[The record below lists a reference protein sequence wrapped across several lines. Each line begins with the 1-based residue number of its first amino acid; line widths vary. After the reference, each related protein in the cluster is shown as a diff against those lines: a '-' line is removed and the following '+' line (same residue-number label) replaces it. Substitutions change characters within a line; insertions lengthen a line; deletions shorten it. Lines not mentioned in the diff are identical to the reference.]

1 MSAEETGSLARVEE
15 LTEAECRALLATKR
29 VGRVAHND
37 PEGPVVVPVNYV
49 FEDGMVLFRIS
60 PYSALAD
67 KLGDGA
73 ASFQVDHVDEDA
85 RTGWSVLVRG
95 HAVTGEGLGAARG
108 GHPSDT
114 LGRGPPQPP
123 CPAEP
128 PSPQRRSAR
137 RAVRPRRGGSER
149 DPLTRSG

>member
-15 LTEAECRALLATKR
+15 LAEAECRALLATKR

-60 PYSALAD
+60 PYSLLAD

-95 HAVTGEGLGAARG
+95 HAARAKGWELPEAGTRPTPWAEG
-108 GHPSDT
+108 
-114 LGRGPPQPP
+114 GRNLHVRL
-123 CPAEP
+123 
-128 PSPQRRSAR
+128 SPHHLSG
-137 RAVRPRRGGSER
+137 VRLVAP
-149 DPLTRSG
+149 